1 MEEVKAVMEAQ
12 NSKVDKA
19 AEIIEHVLR
28 GIEVTIKGITTIS
41 DYTTKMDT
49 ARVKVVDVVQNLTAI
64 AEENA
69 AATEETSA
77 SATEVNNIIG
87 NISDKAKDVRSI
99 AENLHDTVEMFKI

>member
-1 MEEVKAVMEAQ
+1 MEEVKDVMEEQ
-12 NSKVDKA
+12 NTKVDKA
-19 AEIIEHVLR
+19 GEIFEDVLR

>member
-1 MEEVKAVMEAQ
+1 MEEVKDVMEEQ
-12 NSKVDKA
+12 NTKVDKA
-19 AEIIEHVLR
+19 GEIFEDVLR
-28 GIEVTIKGITTIS
+28 GIEVTIKGVTTIS
-41 DYTTKMDT
+41 DYTTKMDS

-99 AENLHDTVEMFKI
+99 AENLHDTVEVFKI

>member
-1 MEEVKAVMEAQ
+1 MEEVKDVMEEQ
-12 NSKVDKA
+12 NTKVDKA
-19 AEIIEHVLR
+19 GEIFEDVLR

-49 ARVKVVDVVQNLTAI
+49 ARVNVVDVVQNLTAI

-99 AENLHDTVEMFKI
+99 AENLHDTVEVFKI

>member
-1 MEEVKAVMEAQ
+1 M
-12 NSKVDKA
+12 
-19 AEIIEHVLR
+19 
-28 GIEVTIKGITTIS
+28 
-41 DYTTKMDT
+41 
-49 ARVKVVDVVQNLTAI
+49 VQNLTAI